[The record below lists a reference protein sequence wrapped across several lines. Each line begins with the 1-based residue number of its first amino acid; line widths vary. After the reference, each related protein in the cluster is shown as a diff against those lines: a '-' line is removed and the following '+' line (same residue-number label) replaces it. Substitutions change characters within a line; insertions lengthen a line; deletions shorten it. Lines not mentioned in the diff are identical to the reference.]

1 MRLLTK
7 LRQHLFPLIYKRT
20 CQLGV
25 GGKLIFGGKCSFSLK
40 SKAKIIINGKTIISA
55 NGDNKLL
62 SSITLGRN
70 STITLC
76 DNTCIFYGCDIVV
89 NDNAKLFIGK
99 NSYINSH
106 SIIHCNKEIHIGNN
120 CAIAYGV
127 KIMDSDEHSVNG
139 ERRTK
144 KVTIGNNV
152 WIGAGAIILS
162 GTTIGDGSV
171 IAAGSV
177 ITKDIPEHCLAA
189 GIPAAIK
196 RTNIKWEL

>member
-7 LRQHLFPLIYKRT
+7 LRQHLFPLIYKRA

-55 NGDNKLL
+55 N
-62 SSITLGRN
+62 GRN

-152 WIGAGAIILS
+152 WIGAGVIILS
-162 GTTIGDGSV
+162 GVTIGDGSV

-177 ITKDIPEHCLAA
+177 ITKDIPEHRLAA
-189 GIPAAIK
+189 GVPAKIK
-196 RTNIKWEL
+196 RTDIKWEL